1 MLCSLNVVGSLGS
14 VYGYNI
20 LMYLPCF
27 PALVCYTL
35 KDLKDVKEVGMAIET
50 AIASK
55 QVHTTINLIVVV
67 VVRN

>member
-1 MLCSLNVVGSLGS
+1 MLYSLNFVGPLGS
-14 VYGYNI
+14 VNGFI

-35 KDLKDVKEVGMAIET
+35 KDLKDAKEVAMAIET

-55 QVHTTINLIVVV
+55 QVHN
-67 VVRN
+67 